1 MVKMFELVPEQEYPA
16 LAQLIAQLWHS
27 AYDGL
32 LGVRQVEY
40 MTQKFQSAE
49 AICRQV
55 QEQNYLYFYLKKG
68 GKTIG
73 YCGIRAEED
82 RLFFFFFYL
91 RKEEWGKGNGRRA
104 LQTVAEMAKR
114 LGLASVYLTVNKQN
128 ARAIRVYERFGFVRT
143 DSEVTDIGGGFV
155 MDDYI
160 YEYSL

>member
-1 MVKMFELVPEQEYPA
+1 MSKL
-16 LAQLIAQLWHS
+16 
-27 AYDGL
+27 
-32 LGVRQVEY
+32 
-40 MTQKFQSAE
+40 
-49 AICRQV
+49 
-55 QEQNYLYFYLKKG
+55 
-68 GKTIG
+68 
-73 YCGIRAEED
+73 
-82 RLFFFFFYL
+82 YL

-128 ARAIRVYERFGFVRT
+128 ARAIRAYERFGFVRT